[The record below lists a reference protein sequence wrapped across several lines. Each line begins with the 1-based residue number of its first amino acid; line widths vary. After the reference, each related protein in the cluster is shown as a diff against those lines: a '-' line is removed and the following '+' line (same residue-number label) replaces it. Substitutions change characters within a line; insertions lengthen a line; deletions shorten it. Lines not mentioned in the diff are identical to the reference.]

1 MKISADT
8 VSVLKNFAAINSNI
22 VINPGNKIMT
32 ISEAKN
38 ILAEASVEEEFG
50 NTVGIYDLQE
60 FLNVLQLVDTPSLK
74 FEDNFMRIGGNGGR
88 AMVTYYYSD
97 PEILTTPSKPIN
109 MPEEDVW
116 FSLDDSTT
124 NSLKKAAAVFGHGQL
139 VIEPDNGSIK
149 LSVVDPDNST
159 ANEYSIIVDGGYK
172 SDKFKFIVNI
182 ANLKMIPGSYN
193 VKISSKLISQ
203 FSNEDSSV
211 VYWIALEKS
220 STYGE

>member
-38 ILAEASVEEEFG
+38 ILAEASVEEDFS

-60 FLNVLQLVDTPSLK
+60 FLNVLQLVDAPSLK

-116 FSLDDSTT
+116 FTLDDSTT

>member
-38 ILAEASVEEEFG
+38 ILAEASVEEDFS

-60 FLNVLQLVDTPSLK
+60 FLNVLQLVDAPSLK

-116 FSLDDSTT
+116 FTLDDGTT

>member
-1 MKISADT
+1 M
-8 VSVLKNFAAINSNI
+8 SVLKNFAAINSNI

-38 ILAEASVEEEFG
+38 ILAEASVEEDFS

-60 FLNVLQLVDTPSLK
+60 FLNVLQLVDAPSLK
-74 FEDNFMRIGGNGGR
+74 FEDNYMRIGGNGGR

-116 FSLDDSTT
+116 FTLDDGTT

>member
-38 ILAEASVEEEFG
+38 ILAEASVEEDFS

-60 FLNVLQLVDTPSLK
+60 FLNVLQLVDAPSLK
-74 FEDNFMRIGGNGGR
+74 FEDNYMRIGGNGGR

-116 FSLDDSTT
+116 FTLDDGTT

>member
-38 ILAEASVEEEFG
+38 ILAEASVEEDFS

-116 FSLDDSTT
+116 FTLDDGTI

-203 FSNEDSSV
+203 FSKEDSSV

>member
-8 VSVLKNFAAINSNI
+8 VSILKNFAAINSNI

-38 ILAEASVEEEFG
+38 ILAEATVEEEFT

-60 FLNVLQLVDTPSLK
+60 FLNVLNLVDTPSLK

-97 PEILTTPSKPIN
+97 PEILTTPTKPIN

-116 FSLDDSTT
+116 FTLDESTAS
-124 NSLKKAAAVFGHGQL
+124 SLKRAAAVFGHGQL
-139 VIEPDNGSIK
+139 VIEADNGSIK
-149 LSVVDPDNST
+149 LAIVDPDNST

-172 SDKFKFIVNI
+172 SDKFKFVVNI
-182 ANLKMIPGSYN
+182 ANLKMIQGSYN

-203 FSNEDSSV
+203 FTNEDSGV